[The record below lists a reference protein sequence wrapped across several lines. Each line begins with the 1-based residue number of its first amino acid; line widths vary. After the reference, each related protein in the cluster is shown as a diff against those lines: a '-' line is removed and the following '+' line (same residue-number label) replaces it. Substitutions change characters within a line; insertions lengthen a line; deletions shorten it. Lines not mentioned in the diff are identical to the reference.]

1 MTVQKRHVCGMGA
14 VFILVSFL
22 LIGTVSKVTDAS
34 QATMAKPTKWILIDP
49 GHGGQDGGA
58 STVDGAHEDDI
69 NLAVSGMLYD
79 MLTVCGYPVRM
90 TRTEDT
96 SIQHT
101 DDPSGRSWK
110 TNDMYNRL
118 EMYDAAALTVSIHQN
133 HFSQSKYSGTQLFYS
148 PNTPQ
153 SRDIADCIRQTVVS
167 FLQPENK
174 RELKAAGD
182 SIFLLSRTT
191 RPAVIVECGF
201 LSNPAEAAQMQDAVY
216 QQQMA
221 FSVCCGILKYAPE
234 MSGENSG

>member
-1 MTVQKRHVCGMGA
+1 MTVRRRYFYGIGA
-14 VFILVSFL
+14 VSVLTCLFL
-22 LIGTVSKVTDAS
+22 LGAVSRVTSGS
-34 QATMAKPTKWILIDP
+34 QATLAKPTEYILIDP

-58 STVDGAHEDDI
+58 STADGAQEDDI
-69 NLAVSGMLYD
+69 NLAVSQTLRD

-96 SIQHT
+96 SIQHA
-101 DDPSGRSWK
+101 DDTAGRSWK

-118 EMYDAAALTVSIHQN
+118 EMYEAATLTVSIHQN
-133 HFSQSKYSGTQLFYS
+133 HFSQSKYYGTQLFYS

-153 SRDIADCIRQTVVS
+153 SRDIADCIRQTVVD

-182 SIFLLSRTT
+182 SIFLLTRTT

-201 LSNPAEAAQMQDAVY
+201 LSNPTEAARMQDPVY

-221 FSVCCGILKYAPE
+221 FSVCCGILKYAP
-234 MSGENSG
+234 